1 MLLVFRGAAAALVWA
16 VAANGANAA
25 PCGGTNIGE
34 SFIESGTPLTLAA
47 VIGEVRRASPAV
59 IAEALEANAL
69 GADADQAARSLNPSI
84 TLELEN
90 FSGSGALAGLDQ
102 TETTVAVEQTFRLGG
117 KRVLGERA
125 ARARQALA
133 TAECTVILR
142 EAELQ
147 AALLFVD
154 LMAAYELRELATESA
169 DLSDK
174 LAMTVARRVDAG
186 AAAPPEL
193 SRARADS
200 ATLRAS
206 AAGVQAEI
214 DARRFALASLWGDSD
229 PQFGTP
235 VSEQITLPAGPE
247 DSVSGNPRLNAAD
260 AAQRARDAETALARS
275 AALPD
280 VTVSAGFRRFEET
293 GDEAFVAGVS
303 VPLPLFDRGKDQARA
318 SSFRADAASLNR
330 RVVEQR
336 LLSEQRS
343 AVAARRAAQARLDIL
358 VRDALPEAERAYASA
373 ERGYEVGR
381 FDLTTTLNARAVLL
395 ETQLAVIEAERAV
408 LSEDIRL
415 RALIGAAPFDGGLQ

>member
-1 MLLVFRGAAAALVWA
+1 MLHIFRGAAAALVWA
-16 VAANGANAA
+16 VTANGAHAA
-25 PCGGTNIGE
+25 PCGGTKTSG
-34 SFIESGTPLTLAA
+34 SFIESGTPLTLAS
-47 VIGEVRRASPAV
+47 VIREVRRASPAV

-69 GADADQAARSLNPSI
+69 GAEADQTARPWNPSV

-90 FSGSGALAGLDQ
+90 FSGSGALAGFDQ

-147 AALLFVD
+147 AALLFID
-154 LMAAYELRELATESA
+154 LLAAYELRELATESA

-193 SRARADS
+193 SRARADA
-200 ATLRAS
+200 ATLRAN

-214 DARRFALASLWGDSD
+214 DVRRYALASLWGDSD
-229 PQFGTP
+229 PQFGAP
-235 VSEQITLPAGPE
+235 VSEQVARSTGPE
-247 DSVSGNPRLNAAD
+247 NSVSGNPRLNAAD

-280 VTVSAGFRRFEET
+280 VTVSAGFRRFEDT
-293 GDEAFVAGVS
+293 GDEAFVTGVS
-303 VPLPLFDRGKDQARA
+303 VPLPLFDRGKDQVRA
-318 SSFRADAASLNR
+318 SSVRADAASLNR

-343 AVAARRAAQARLDIL
+343 AVAARRAAQSRLDIL
-358 VRDALPEAERAYASA
+358 VGEALPEAESAYSSA

-381 FDLTTTLNARAVLL
+381 FDLATTLDARAVLL

-408 LSEDIRL
+408 LSEDFRL
-415 RALIGAAPFDGGLQ
+415 RALIGAAPFDGGL